1 MKFLNF
7 STHSLKYIWYLPQK
21 VNVLYMY
28 IITETMEKHEN
39 PTVIGNV
46 GELVKQ
52 SAEVACD
59 IIQAHDSPPLYT
71 LRLRSK
77 YFIKYFN

>member
-1 MKFLNF
+1 MFIF
-7 STHSLKYIWYLPQK
+7 
-21 VNVLYMY
+21 
-28 IITETMEKHEN
+28 TETMEKQET

-77 YFIKYFN
+77 

>member
-1 MKFLNF
+1 MCLF
-7 STHSLKYIWYLPQK
+7 
-21 VNVLYMY
+21 
-28 IITETMEKHEN
+28 TENMERHEN
-39 PTVIGNV
+39 STVIGNV

-77 YFIKYFN
+77 